1 MNEKAPS
8 HEQAVNLFYTC
19 MRIARRVQPVDISE
33 GSLNFQVPRNNN
45 IDRKYN
51 KSEEHIG
58 KRIGTY
64 EEIYSRKTTRK
75 Q

>member
-45 IDRKYN
+45 IDRKY
-51 KSEEHIG
+51 S
-58 KRIGTY
+58 
-64 EEIYSRKTTRK
+64 
-75 Q
+75 